1 MWDMNDGDERNNQT
15 ETQEFLQRL
24 GQRIKELRRARNL
37 SQEQLAEATELVQHY
52 ISQIE
57 QGERNVSVVTLRLL
71 AQALGVT
78 LSVLVE
84 GLG

>member
-1 MWDMNDGDERNNQT
+1 MWDMNDGEEQSTHTDG
-15 ETQEFLQRL
+15 QEFLLRL
-24 GQRIKELRRARNL
+24 GQRIKELRRERNL
-37 SQEQLAEATELVQHY
+37 SQEQLAEAAELVQHY

-71 AQALGVT
+71 AKALGVT
-78 LSVLVE
+78 LATLVE

>member
-1 MWDMNDGDERNNQT
+1 MWDMNDGDERNNQKDAD
-15 ETQEFLQRL
+15 EFLLRL
-24 GQRIKELRRARNL
+24 GQRIRELRRARNL
-37 SQEQLAEATELVQHY
+37 SQEQLAEAAELVQHY

-78 LSVLVE
+78 LSALVE

>member
-1 MWDMNDGDERNNQT
+1 MWDMNEQT
-15 ETQEFLQRL
+15 EQSTHTDGQEFLRRL

-37 SQEQLAEATELVQHY
+37 SQEQLAEAAELVQHY
-52 ISQIE
+52 VSQIE
-57 QGERNVSVVTLRLL
+57 QGERNVSIVTLRLL

-78 LSVLVE
+78 LSALVE